1 VRITVRVPSA
11 LRRFSDE
18 RSIVLLELR
27 GSDGLTLTSVFE
39 ALRAIHPGV
48 CERTLDER
56 GVVRQHV
63 NVFVDGESIRNTGGL
78 GTRVRDGAEVAI
90 IPAVSGGSS

>member
-1 VRITVRVPSA
+1 VRITVRIPSA

-18 RSIVLLELR
+18 RSTVLLELP
-27 GSDGLTLTSVFE
+27 GSDGVTLASVLE

-48 CERTLDER
+48 CDRTLDER

-63 NVFVDGESIRNTGGL
+63 NVFIDGESIRNTGGL
-78 GTRVRDGAEVAI
+78 STRVSDGAEIAI
-90 IPAVSGGSS
+90 IPAVSGGLR